1 MNDDELTLLFERL
14 DLSGGCWLWTGGT
27 NGVGYGK
34 IYLRHGHRYVHRL
47 LWEFFNGPIP
57 EGTEIDHLC
66 RNPGC
71 VNPDH
76 LEPVSHRENILRG
89 VGPPAINAAAT
100 ECLRGHPFDAANTYV
115 HPGGKRQCR
124 TCKAKRAHEYH
135 ARRRNGA
142 KEKFNA

>member
-1 MNDDELTLLFERL
+1 MNDEELALLFKQL

-27 NGVGYGK
+27 NGVGYGR
-34 IYLRHGHRYVHRL
+34 IYLRRKRQYVHRL
-47 LWEFFNGPIP
+47 MWEFFNGPIP

-89 VGPPAINAAAT
+89 VGPPAINAAKT
-100 ECLRGHPFDAANTYV
+100 ECLRGHPFDADNTYDAR
-115 HPGGKRQCR
+115 GYRACR
-124 TCKAKRAHEYH
+124 ACDRMRHNERYAWEKE
-135 ARRRNGA
+135 NGYR
-142 KEKFNA
+142 